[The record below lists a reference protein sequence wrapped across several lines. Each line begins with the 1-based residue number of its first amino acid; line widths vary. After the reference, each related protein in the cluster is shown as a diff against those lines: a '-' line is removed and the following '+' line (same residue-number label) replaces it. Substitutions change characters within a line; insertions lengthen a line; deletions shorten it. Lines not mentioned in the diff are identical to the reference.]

1 MHAERAGAWVMAK
14 QRYGRRGCRPGSS
27 GCRYAYW
34 AGSDGHPDD
43 QAGQGAW
50 PIVVYDLT
58 RRDHN
63 DSELV
68 IGGRESI
75 HRQGAARENAAH
87 GSHTLDAIERDLRP
101 DRATTHIK
109 GSASSKGG
117 DQYEP
122 SVHGGAVAC
131 AHAPCTIAMTAW
143 TASAMRKTL
152 EIRNSAKRRLTLL
165 TVPCTPVCR
174 TRAAT
179 YPHARPMLIG

>member
-14 QRYGRRGCRPGSS
+14 QRYGRRGYRPGAS

-34 AGSDGHPDD
+34 AGSGGHPDG
-43 QAGQGAW
+43 QAGQGAR
-50 PIVVYDLT
+50 PIVVYDLP

-63 DSELV
+63 DSGLV
-68 IGGRESI
+68 IGDLQSI

-101 DRATTHIK
+101 DRAATHIK
-109 GSASSKGG
+109 DSASSKGR
-117 DQYEP
+117 DQYELG
-122 SVHGGAVAC
+122 VHGGAVAC
-131 AHAPCTIAMTAW
+131 AHATCTIAMTAW

-152 EIRNSAKRRLTLL
+152 EIRNSVNRRLTLL

-174 TRAAT
+174 MRAAT
-179 YPHARPMLIG
+179 YPHARPMLMG